1 MEVIDYMEHW
11 KSVQGYAGIY
21 QVSTSGNVRS
31 LDRIIETSR
40 GVKQRRQG
48 VVLRPRINQEG
59 YRKVTLYKQGRGERF
74 YVAELVAKAFLDSE
88 AVHDRIIRTDGDRV
102 NDQIDNLTVK
112 PSVSQAYASLLDEFD
127 LLLMRHIELSP
138 RQIRDIRRRYQ
149 TGLSIRRLALTYQVT
164 ENRIR
169 NIIDK
174 KEAQYIS

>member
-1 MEVIDYMEHW
+1 MEVVDYMEHW
-11 KSVQGYAGIY
+11 KAVQGYAGMY
-21 QVSTSGNVRS
+21 QVSTAGNVRS

-74 YVAELVAKAFLDSE
+74 FVAELVAKAFLDSE
-88 AVHDRIIRTDGDRV
+88 ATHERIIRADRNRL
-102 NDQIDNLTVK
+102 NDKIDNLTVK
-112 PSVSQAYASLLDEFD
+112 PSTNQAYASLLDEFKS
-127 LLLMRHIELSP
+127 LLSQHIELSP
-138 RQIRDIRRRYQ
+138 RQIRAIRYRYQ
-149 TGLSIRRLALTYQVT
+149 AGQSIRRLALTYQVT

-174 KEAQYIS
+174 KEAQYVI

>member
-1 MEVIDYMEHW
+1 MEHW
-11 KSVQGYAGIY
+11 KMVDGYEGMY

-88 AVHDRIIRTDGDRV
+88 ATHDRVIRADGNRL

-112 PSVSQAYASLLDEFD
+112 PSVSQTYASLLDEFES
-127 LLLMRHIELSP
+127 LLSQHIDLSP
-138 RQIRDIRRRYQ
+138 RQIRDIRYRYQ
-149 TGLSIRRLALTYQVT
+149 AGQSIRRLAMAYQVT

>member
-1 MEVIDYMEHW
+1 MEVVDYMEHW
-11 KSVQGYAGIY
+11 KAVQGYAGMY

-74 YVAELVAKAFLDSE
+74 YIAELVAKAFLDSE
-88 AVHDRIIRTDGDRV
+88 ATHDRIIRADGDRV

-112 PSVSQAYASLLDEFD
+112 PSTSQAYASLLDEFD
-127 LLLMRHIELSP
+127 LLLTQHVELSP
-138 RQIRDIRRRYQ
+138 RQIREIRSRYQ